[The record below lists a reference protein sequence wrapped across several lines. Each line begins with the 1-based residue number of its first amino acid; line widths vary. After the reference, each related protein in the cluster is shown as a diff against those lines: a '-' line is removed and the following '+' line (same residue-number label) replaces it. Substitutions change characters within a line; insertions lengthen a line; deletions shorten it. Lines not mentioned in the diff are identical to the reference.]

1 MATTA
6 TITLKINDEY
16 INNKEVAYLYPYFI
30 NILAY
35 NIAKNT
41 PIEYWVKDKS
51 NDHVSF
57 TIKSY
62 TNEDKKK
69 THKEVI
75 KEKTNIISQH
85 INTLN
90 AKQFSTQELW
100 LLRTLMLKMK
110 SHNMDFDKIL
120 QLIVKDGDET
130 ILNKQLRFIIDGL
143 QLVEYKIIRLQDG
156 STIRQ
161 LIDPYVKWYGIFC
174 DYSKTF
180 DEYNYMYNGLHVY
193 EHYIANCWDG
203 MSDNNVITFNGGTYS
218 NGLMYIYSVVSD
230 IETLKERFIRYITFH
245 IKSSDTS
252 FIKQSSILER
262 ETIRTISE
270 GYKLRNLT
278 RLARTS
284 QQGFGLNY
292 PVDVFAYWSS
302 QPMNIL
308 LITNKEL
315 NINVNH
321 LNEFYKRYHKH
332 VDKPQQQHFNYFPRE
347 IYHMMTI
354 ENKHLYKKSTDKIV
368 KKIFNGK
375 FTFKATSVGCKH
387 NPKCVDY
394 VVIDRGINSYDP
406 GCAVPLINVSNE
418 EKYELSKELPE
429 TSGALISI
437 SNLKDPENILDKTES
452 GEFDSYAEY
461 VGGLSLAS
469 NIPIVGVKLK
479 DGKTSQK
486 L

>member
-1 MATTA
+1 MAVNA

-51 NDHVSF
+51 NSHVSF

-85 INTLN
+85 ISTLN
-90 AKQFSTQELW
+90 AKQFSAQELW
-100 LLRTLMLKMK
+100 LLRTLMLMMK
-110 SHNMDFDKIL
+110 SHNMEFDKIL

-130 ILNKQLRFIIDGL
+130 ILNKQLQFIIDGL

-161 LIDPYVKWYGIFC
+161 LIDPYVKWYGVFC

-193 EHYIANCWDG
+193 EHYIANCWDD

-230 IETLKERFIRYITFH
+230 INTLKERFIRYITFH

-284 QQGFGLNY
+284 QQGFDLNY
-292 PVDVFAYWSS
+292 PVNVFAYWSS

-315 NINVNH
+315 NINVNN
-321 LNEFYKRYHKH
+321 LNELYKRYHKH

-375 FTFKATSVGCKH
+375 FTSLYGIDTRCVAYKPSETSKDDKKKLIAEDDKKKPNGESNCLSKAKPTKINLSRNHTLIHQLLIYAKFVSDDYIK
-387 NPKCVDY
+387 DY
-394 VVIDRGINSYDP
+394 VKRTPLPNYATDYEEMSIIDYSRRLTP
-406 GCAVPLINVSNE
+406 H
-418 EKYELSKELPE
+418 
-429 TSGALISI
+429 
-437 SNLKDPENILDKTES
+437 
-452 GEFDSYAEY
+452 
-461 VGGLSLAS
+461 
-469 NIPIVGVKLK
+469 
-479 DGKTSQK
+479 
-486 L
+486 